1 MTSPTPARTSAR
13 TSPLARLLLD
23 LAVRAVPAGHRERY
37 AREFAAEL
45 HEVPAGQRF
54 RYTLGL
60 LLAAP
65 ALRSAL
71 SGATAPAP
79 HEVVRARKPL
89 RCRLG
94 RHRWGMQS
102 AEDGTR
108 FEACLRCDK
117 DRPPGNYGSG
127 GSEGSWSAMGVGGG
141 LGPGG

>member
-1 MTSPTPARTSAR
+1 MPTLT
-13 TSPLARLLLD
+13 RLLLD

-37 AREFAAEL
+37 AREFTAEL
-45 HEVPAGQRF
+45 HEVPSGDRF

-60 LLAAP
+60 LVQAP

-71 SGATAPAP
+71 SGTTAPATQQ
-79 HEVVRARKPL
+79 VVRARKPL

-94 RHRWGMQS
+94 RHRWRMLS

-127 GSEGSWSAMGVGGG
+127 GSEGSWTAAS
-141 LGPGG
+141 PGF